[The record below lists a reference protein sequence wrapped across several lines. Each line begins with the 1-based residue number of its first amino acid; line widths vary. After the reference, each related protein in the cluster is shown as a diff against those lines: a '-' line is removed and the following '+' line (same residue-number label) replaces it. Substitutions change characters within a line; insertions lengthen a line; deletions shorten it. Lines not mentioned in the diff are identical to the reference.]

1 MPGVLLGA
9 GFDCPGCSS
18 IAVPTQTWK
27 VVVTKLGGSDIVG
40 EVEVDATNW
49 MGALRVGR
57 ERLGEP
63 ATMPAG
69 ASCSVDGGGT
79 ATVLDPAGRR
89 KLVLTPL
96 GPAANPSSPA
106 PAHEGTSQAAAAPPI
121 AVSQPVAPVAAPLSS
136 PVSGP
141 VQASAPPAAAESAQP
156 AKKRKR
162 FETVAF
168 APGQLSAAMSAQAP
182 VPVSAPAAPP
192 PAAPAPARAATAS
205 APVGPP
211 PSVAPDAR
219 GRSTVP
225 AASEEA
231 QPDRISSVGP
241 RASQVGLE
249 LLQQRTEDA
258 STNNPICYRE
268 RAYYVPRGV
277 SVQETEA
284 SLRFELV
291 AMQNAMQA
299 QKRGKLINL
308 AAFDHRWTEAP
319 ERPPVVTLQWRDW
332 KGEVLVDFPA
342 ARIESPAPR
351 APSAPLTLH
360 APVSEAPAPHDD
372 RLDEVFQGLAELS
385 RLQTPVDGLDL
396 AVRLLETYVP
406 SEAHSACL
414 YDINTDELRFV
425 SVLGEGAGEV
435 QGKAAPLAAGLL
447 GHVLRKEHR
456 SSIFGDVLM
465 EPAFN
470 PEVDSRPGLDARS
483 MLICPVVSEGHLLGG
498 LQLINRLNT
507 HRYNQADANVAS
519 YIAER
524 LGEFLH
530 DLRKRR
536 SSPPISGRPG
546 GRN

>member
-1 MPGVLLGA
+1 
-9 GFDCPGCSS
+9 
-18 IAVPTQTWK
+18 
-27 VVVTKLGGSDIVG
+27 
-40 EVEVDATNW
+40 
-49 MGALRVGR
+49 
-57 ERLGEP
+57 
-63 ATMPAG
+63 
-69 ASCSVDGGGT
+69 
-79 ATVLDPAGRR
+79 
-89 KLVLTPL
+89 
-96 GPAANPSSPA
+96 
-106 PAHEGTSQAAAAPPI
+106 
-121 AVSQPVAPVAAPLSS
+121 
-136 PVSGP
+136 
-141 VQASAPPAAAESAQP
+141 
-156 AKKRKR
+156 
-162 FETVAF
+162 
-168 APGQLSAAMSAQAP
+168 
-182 VPVSAPAAPP
+182 
-192 PAAPAPARAATAS
+192 
-205 APVGPP
+205 
-211 PSVAPDAR
+211 
-219 GRSTVP
+219 VP
-225 AASEEA
+225 AADEP
-231 QPDRISSVGP
+231 QPGRISSVGP

-249 LLQQRTEDA
+249 LLSQRSEDA

-291 AMQNAMQA
+291 AMQDAMQA

-308 AAFDHRWTEAP
+308 AAFDHRWSDAP
-319 ERPPVVTLQWRDW
+319 ERPPMVTLQWRDW

-342 ARIESPAPR
+342 ARIESPPPR
-351 APSAPLTLH
+351 NPSAPIALH

-372 RLDEVFQGLAELS
+372 RLDEVFQGLAELV

-406 SEAHSACL
+406 SEALSACL

-435 QGKAAPLAAGLL
+435 QGKAAPLSGGLL

-456 SSIFGDVLM
+456 SAIFGDVLM

-470 PEVDSRPGLDARS
+470 PELDSRPGLDARS

-507 HRYNQADANVAS
+507 HRYSQADANVAS

-530 DLRKRR
+530 ELRRRR
-536 SSPPISGRPG
+536 SAPPPPSGRPG
-546 GRN
+546 GRS

>member
-1 MPGVLLGA
+1 
-9 GFDCPGCSS
+9 
-18 IAVPTQTWK
+18 VPTQTWK

-63 ATMPAG
+63 PTMPAG
-69 ASCSVDGGGT
+69 ASCSVDGGGA

-96 GPAANPSSPA
+96 GPSTNPSSPA
-106 PAHEGTSQAAAAPPI
+106 PAHDSPGAVASPD
-121 AVSQPVAPVAAPLSS
+121 AVSKPVV
-136 PVSGP
+136 PVSGPVSAP
-141 VQASAPPAAAESAQP
+141 VQASAPAAGAEAP
-156 AKKRKR
+156 PGKKRKR

-168 APGQLSAAMSAQAP
+168 VPGHLSAATNAQAP
-182 VPVSAPAAPP
+182 VPVSAPASAPTAAAP
-192 PAAPAPARAATAS
+192 VAAAPALAAVADAQA
-205 APVGPP
+205 APVR
-211 PSVAPDAR
+211 SVAPEAR
-219 GRSTVP
+219 GPSTVP
-225 AASEEA
+225 AAAEEPSSE
-231 QPDRISSVGP
+231 RISSVGP

-249 LLQQRTEDA
+249 LLLQRSEDA
-258 STNNPICYRE
+258 SPNNPICYRE

-308 AAFDHRWTEAP
+308 AAFDHRWADAP

-342 ARIESPAPR
+342 ARIESPPPR
-351 APSAPLTLH
+351 APSASVPLH
-360 APVSEAPAPHDD
+360 PPASDAPAPHDD

-447 GHVLRKEHR
+447 GQVLRKEHR

-498 LQLINRLNT
+498 LQLVNRLNT
-507 HRYNQADANVAS
+507 HRYSQADANVAS

-546 GRN
+546 GGRG